1 MNLLLDTHIW
11 LWSLLE
17 PNRLSRKVSRL
28 LDDRAN
34 DVWLSPISVWETLLL
49 IEKGRLDID
58 RDAQIWI
65 KQALSGSGLRE
76 APLTSEIAIVSA
88 TLSLPQR
95 DPADRFIA
103 ATAKVLGLTLVT
115 ADRQLAVSK
124 EFAVLVNR

>member
-11 LWSLLE
+11 IWSLLE
-17 PNRLSRKVSRL
+17 PNRLSRKVRRL
-28 LDDRAN
+28 LDDPAN

-65 KQALSGSGLRE
+65 NQALAGSGLRE
-76 APLTSEIAIVSA
+76 APLTSEIAIASA
-88 TLSLPQR
+88 TLGLPQR

-115 ADRQLAVSK
+115 ADGHLAASK